1 MTSQTTPLDQ
11 RNKRP
16 ILRTANSPERPYFY
30 HFNSFLMYKTM
41 KLINEEG
48 GQLQYIAR
56 NPIAIEDLKCIYL
69 MMAS

>member
-1 MTSQTTPLDQ
+1 MTSQTTLLDQ

-16 ILRTANSPERPYFY
+16 FLRTENPPERPYFD

-48 GQLQYIAR
+48 GRLQW
-56 NPIAIEDLKCIYL
+56 NPFPTSLAC
-69 MMAS
+69 S